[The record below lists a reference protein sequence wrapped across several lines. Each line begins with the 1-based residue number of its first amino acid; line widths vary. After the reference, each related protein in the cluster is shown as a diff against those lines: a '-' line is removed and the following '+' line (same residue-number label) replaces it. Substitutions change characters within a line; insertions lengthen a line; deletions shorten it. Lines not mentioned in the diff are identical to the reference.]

1 MQNASTVITGILI
14 NSSNA
19 SHINASIDNIT
30 NTTATIGTLNNTTLN
45 FGTMKNASTIITGQL
60 INASN
65 ASLTNVSIATLRA
78 STFNGAQIVNANN
91 NFGIGTDVLTTST
104 AGYNT
109 AFGTNAL
116 KINTTGYSNTAI
128 GNSALDNNQS
138 GFDNVAVGL
147 SALDS
152 NDSGDGNVAIG
163 VWALKLSLGNNN
175 TAIGKYADQITKNA
189 GSENNTAI
197 GFQAYTTTNNT
208 SLIAVVNSTTIGAN
222 STTNGFSRSTAIGYN
237 ASSTSANQIILGTS
251 EETVFIPGI
260 LNTSNV
266 SFTNVSAININA
278 SNASFRNVS
287 IEKLISGTFNGTKII
302 LDNNNIGV
310 GTNILEIT
318 TGNFNTAFG
327 RSSQQNN
334 TTGQY
339 NSAFGHNSLRNNT
352 IGNSNVAI
360 GRNTLLQNTIGSS
373 NVAIGGSALH
383 ANMSG
388 RFNVAI
394 GLLSLTNNAS
404 SNSNT
409 AIGSYADQFTNSADS
424 NNNTAIGFQAYTASE
439 NTSSNIVLNSTAI
452 GSYSSTN
459 GFSNSTAIG
468 SNASSTAA
476 NQIILGTSE
485 ETVFIPGIL
494 NISNASFT
502 NVSAIKLN
510 VNTINVTTINGLP
523 YGTVSTNMSFTNL
536 SVSGN
541 FSMPTTAI
549 MNVSNASFTN
559 ASITSLR
566 VTNINGL
573 PYGGGGTSVTNV
585 VTTIQNIS
593 NVSNVNIS
601 NSSISVINISGNS
614 VISQSA
620 SNTMNGIFIS
630 CGSTMAYPTDATFN
644 SISVTNVNGLPYGTV
659 STNMSFTNLSA
670 TNFNASNVNTSTLYY
685 NASTPYIN
693 ISSILG
699 VSDNERLGNS
709 CALNA
714 AGNILAVGSYKFNSN
729 QGRLQIFQ
737 YQNSSWQNMS
747 TILGGSADENLGN
760 SCAFNAAGNIL
771 AVGSFGFNSYQGKL
785 QIFQYQNSWQNMST
799 ILGIS
804 ADEYLGISCAFNA
817 AGNIL
822 AVGSYGFNSNQGKL
836 QVFQSQPANLNID
849 AGRLQTITIGQTA
862 YSTTIGYPGSQF
874 TVNTNI
880 NASSVNNANIVF
892 DTLNS
897 NAAVFNG
904 AFGTGDGNTAL
915 GTYAL
920 YANTSGNNNTAVGAF
935 ALDIN
940 ASGNNNTAVGM
951 YALTN
956 ASGSNNTA
964 IGTYSDQYTQNTNAN
979 NNTAVGYQAYI
990 TTQNTSL
997 NAVINSTAIGANST
1011 TGGFSYSTAI
1021 GYNSTCTAANQ
1032 IQLGT
1037 SAETVVSQGT
1047 MNAVS
1052 FNSTSDLRMKDII
1065 RTITIEE
1072 ATKLINNNTA
1082 VLFKWKETKSLNSS
1096 KSINSGYIAQELI
1109 TSGFSHLVSELN
1121 NPKLKEPD
1129 GPNGKQYILNYDGI
1143 IPYHGVAIKHL
1154 LEENIQMKK
1163 ETSELK
1169 KETSELKKET
1179 SELKEEISGLKEEMR
1194 ELRQLIKE
1202 LKN

>member
-1 MQNASTVITGILI
+1 
-14 NSSNA
+14 
-19 SHINASIDNIT
+19 
-30 NTTATIGTLNNTTLN
+30 
-45 FGTMKNASTIITGQL
+45 
-60 INASN
+60 
-65 ASLTNVSIATLRA
+65 
-78 STFNGAQIVNANN
+78 
-91 NFGIGTDVLTTST
+91 
-104 AGYNT
+104 
-109 AFGTNAL
+109 
-116 KINTTGYSNTAI
+116 
-128 GNSALDNNQS
+128 
-138 GFDNVAVGL
+138 
-147 SALDS
+147 
-152 NDSGDGNVAIG
+152 
-163 VWALKLSLGNNN
+163 
-175 TAIGKYADQITKNA
+175 
-189 GSENNTAI
+189 
-197 GFQAYTTTNNT
+197 
-208 SLIAVVNSTTIGAN
+208 
-222 STTNGFSRSTAIGYN
+222 
-237 ASSTSANQIILGTS
+237 
-251 EETVFIPGI
+251 
-260 LNTSNV
+260 
-266 SFTNVSAININA
+266 
-278 SNASFRNVS
+278 
-287 IEKLISGTFNGTKII
+287 
-302 LDNNNIGV
+302 
-310 GTNILEIT
+310 
-318 TGNFNTAFG
+318 
-327 RSSQQNN
+327 
-334 TTGQY
+334 
-339 NSAFGHNSLRNNT
+339 
-352 IGNSNVAI
+352 
-360 GRNTLLQNTIGSS
+360 
-373 NVAIGGSALH
+373 
-383 ANMSG
+383 
-388 RFNVAI
+388 
-394 GLLSLTNNAS
+394 
-404 SNSNT
+404 
-409 AIGSYADQFTNSADS
+409 
-424 NNNTAIGFQAYTASE
+424 
-439 NTSSNIVLNSTAI
+439 
-452 GSYSSTN
+452 
-459 GFSNSTAIG
+459 
-468 SNASSTAA
+468 
-476 NQIILGTSE
+476 
-485 ETVFIPGIL
+485 
-494 NISNASFT
+494 
-502 NVSAIKLN
+502 
-510 VNTINVTTINGLP
+510 
-523 YGTVSTNMSFTNL
+523 MSFTNL

-804 ADEYLGISCAFNA
+804 ADEYLGISCAFNAAGNILAVGSYMFNSNQGKLQIFQYQNSWQNMTTILGTTNEYLGMSCAFNA